1 MVYKDCNIGSAKP
14 SGYILK
20 KYPHKMVDVITPN
33 EIFTVADFCEISI
46 KIIKNAHK
54 KKKLPLFVGGSM
66 MYFKSLMNGI
76 HNLPNRDEDYRKELE
91 ALKSINKKNFLYELL
106 IKKDPI
112 YAKKINKNDE
122 LRIIRALEVHK
133 IKGLPMSKIIAEEK
147 TNGVCKNYDLYQLGI
162 VPEREFLHKRIK
174 SRLDKI
180 IDKGL
185 IKETEGLL
193 KKYNINIHHPIRS
206 SVNYKQAFNF
216 IDNQYDIDTFYE
228 KALFATRQLAK
239 RQITWL
245 RSWEN
250 FENVKIN
257 KLEKLENDIKK
268 LSSLL

>member
-14 SGYILK
+14 SSYILK

-33 EIFTVADFCEISI
+33 EIFTVADFCEISM

-76 HNLPNRDEDYRKELE
+76 HNLPNRDEVYRKELE
-91 ALKSINKKNFLYELL
+91 TIKSNNKKNFLYELL

-122 LRIIRALEVHK
+122 LRIIRALEVQK
-133 IKGLPMSKIIAEEK
+133 IKGVPMSKIIAEEK
-147 TNGVCKNYDLYQLGI
+147 TNGIYKNYDLYQLGI

-185 IKETEGLL
+185 IKESEGLL
-193 KKYNINIHHPIRS
+193 KKYNIDIHHPIRS

-216 IDNQYDIDTFYE
+216 IDNQYDIHTFYD

-245 RSWEN
+245 RSWKN

>member
-91 ALKSINKKNFLYELL
+91 ALKSNNKKNFLYELL

-112 YAKKINKNDE
+112 YAVI
-122 LRIIRALEVHK
+122 
-133 IKGLPMSKIIAEEK
+133 
-147 TNGVCKNYDLYQLGI
+147 
-162 VPEREFLHKRIK
+162 
-174 SRLDKI
+174 
-180 IDKGL
+180 
-185 IKETEGLL
+185 
-193 KKYNINIHHPIRS
+193 
-206 SVNYKQAFNF
+206 
-216 IDNQYDIDTFYE
+216 
-228 KALFATRQLAK
+228 LFVY
-239 RQITWL
+239 
-245 RSWEN
+245 
-250 FENVKIN
+250 FH
-257 KLEKLENDIKK
+257 
-268 LSSLL
+268 